1 MRVGVYFF
9 VKNKGGMSM
18 IIVLSLLIIG
28 ILANYSGLIAEKL
41 KLPSLIGMMI
51 VGMLIGPSYL
61 NLVPQGT
68 LEISSTI
75 KDVALVTVLFI
86 GGLGISLDQIKQIG
100 RPAVLLSVV
109 PATLEGF
116 VIAFLSMK
124 FLGFTFIQG
133 AILGFII
140 AAVSPAVLIPS
151 MISLIDRKVGQ
162 DKAIPQ
168 MLLVGASADDTIAI
182 TLFTTF
188 LGVYLQ
194 NQKGESISIVSQLI
208 SIPISIFA
216 SILVAFLLFKISEF
230 ALRKV
235 KNDYIKVVV
244 VFIISLMMRYVEKT
258 THTQYLNSLL
268 AVMIYGFFIRNYMK
282 ESAQFILD
290 KMNNIWKYGKLYLF
304 SFVGMAIN
312 PTLVGEYIYVGLF
325 MLTISL
331 SFRSVGVLLALTGTN
346 LNLKERIF
354 CVIAYLPKATVQSA
368 KSSIPF
374 QMGVAGGEIMQ
385 AIAILSV
392 LVTAPLGAI
401 GIKLT
406 SDKLLNR
413 KEEKNSIMFIRHIEK
428 SMKDII

>member
-1 MRVGVYFF
+1 
-9 VKNKGGMSM
+9 M

-86 GGLGISLDQIKQIG
+86 GGLGISLEQIKQIG

-133 AILGFII
+133 SILGFII

-194 NQKGESISIVSQLI
+194 NGESISIVSQLI

-230 ALRKV
+230 ALKKV

-244 VFIISLMMRYVEKT
+244 VFIISLIMRYVEKT
-258 THTQYLNSLL
+258 THTQYFNSLL

-368 KSSIPF
+368 KSSIPL
-374 QMGVAGGEIMQ
+374 QMGVAGGDVMQ

-406 SDKLLNR
+406 SDKLLNT
-413 KEEKNSIMFIRHIEK
+413 KEESSCNG
-428 SMKDII
+428 IILNEV

>member
-86 GGLGISLDQIKQIG
+86 GGLGISLEQIKQIG

-368 KSSIPF
+368 KSSIPL

-406 SDKLLNR
+406 SDKLLNT
-413 KEEKNSIMFIRHIEK
+413 KEDKYFDEV
-428 SMKDII
+428 MKYS

>member
-51 VGMLIGPSYL
+51 IGMLIGPSYL

-86 GGLGISLDQIKQIG
+86 GGLGISLEQIKQIG

-244 VFIISLMMRYVEKT
+244 VFIISLMMRYAEKT

-368 KSSIPF
+368 KSSIPL

>member
-86 GGLGISLDQIKQIG
+86 GGLGISLEQIKQIG

-244 VFIISLMMRYVEKT
+244 VFIISLMMRYAEKT

-368 KSSIPF
+368 KSSIPI

-413 KEEKNSIMFIRHIEK
+413 KEDKYFDEV
-428 SMKDII
+428 MKYS

>member
-1 MRVGVYFF
+1 
-9 VKNKGGMSM
+9 M

-244 VFIISLMMRYVEKT
+244 VFIISLMMRYAEKT

-290 KMNNIWKYGKLYLF
+290 KMNNVWKYGKLYLF

-368 KSSIPF
+368 KSSIPL

-406 SDKLLNR
+406 SDKLLNT
-413 KEEKNSIMFIRHIEK
+413 KEDKYFDEV
-428 SMKDII
+428 MKYS

>member
-1 MRVGVYFF
+1 
-9 VKNKGGMSM
+9 M

-258 THTQYLNSLL
+258 THTQYFNSLL

-368 KSSIPF
+368 KSSIPL

-413 KEEKNSIMFIRHIEK
+413 KEDKYFDEV
-428 SMKDII
+428 MKYS

>member
-51 VGMLIGPSYL
+51 IGMLIGPSYL

-86 GGLGISLDQIKQIG
+86 GGLGISLEQIKQIG

-244 VFIISLMMRYVEKT
+244 VFIISLMMRYAEKT

-268 AVMIYGFFIRNYMK
+268 VVMIYGFFIRNYMK

-368 KSSIPF
+368 KSSIPI

-413 KEEKNSIMFIRHIEK
+413 KEDKYFDEV
-428 SMKDII
+428 MKYS

>member
-86 GGLGISLDQIKQIG
+86 GGLGISLEQIKQIG

-133 AILGFII
+133 SILGFII

-216 SILVAFLLFKISEF
+216 SILVAFILFKISEF
-230 ALRKV
+230 ALKKV

-244 VFIISLMMRYVEKT
+244 VFIISLIMRYVEKT
-258 THTQYLNSLL
+258 THTQYFNSLL

-413 KEEKNSIMFIRHIEK
+413 KEDKYFDEV
-428 SMKDII
+428 MKYS

>member
-1 MRVGVYFF
+1 
-9 VKNKGGMSM
+9 M

-86 GGLGISLDQIKQIG
+86 GGLGISLEQIKQIG

-216 SILVAFLLFKISEF
+216 SILIAFLLFKISEF
-230 ALRKV
+230 ALKKV
-235 KNDYIKVVV
+235 KNDYTKVAV

-258 THTQYLNSLL
+258 THTQYFNSLL

-368 KSSIPF
+368 KSSIPL

-406 SDKLLNR
+406 SDKLLNT
-413 KEEKNSIMFIRHIEK
+413 KEESLYNASILNEV
-428 SMKDII
+428 

>member
-18 IIVLSLLIIG
+18 IIVVSLLIIG

-86 GGLGISLDQIKQIG
+86 GGLGISLEQIKQIG

-244 VFIISLMMRYVEKT
+244 VFIISLMMRYAEKT

-268 AVMIYGFFIRNYMK
+268 VVMIYGFFIRNYMK

-331 SFRSVGVLLALTGTN
+331 SFRSVGVLLALKGTN

-368 KSSIPF
+368 KSSIPI

-413 KEEKNSIMFIRHIEK
+413 KEDKYFDEV
-428 SMKDII
+428 MKYS

>member
-51 VGMLIGPSYL
+51 IGMLIGPSYL

-244 VFIISLMMRYVEKT
+244 VFIISLMMRYAEKT

-368 KSSIPF
+368 KSSIPL

>member
-244 VFIISLMMRYVEKT
+244 VFIISLMMRYAEKT

-290 KMNNIWKYGKLYLF
+290 KMNNVWKYGKLYLF

-368 KSSIPF
+368 KSSIPI

-406 SDKLLNR
+406 SDKLLNT

>member
-86 GGLGISLDQIKQIG
+86 GGLGISLEQIKQIG

-244 VFIISLMMRYVEKT
+244 VFIISLIMRYVEKT

-368 KSSIPF
+368 KSSIPL

>member
-51 VGMLIGPSYL
+51 IGMLIGPSYL

-244 VFIISLMMRYVEKT
+244 VFIISLMMRYAEKT

-368 KSSIPF
+368 KSSIPL

-406 SDKLLNR
+406 SDKLLNT

>member
-368 KSSIPF
+368 KSSIPL

-406 SDKLLNR
+406 SDKLLNT
-413 KEEKNSIMFIRHIEK
+413 KEDKYFDEV
-428 SMKDII
+428 MKYY